1 MKVWT
6 EIETRP
12 FETVWRAGNV
22 IKVVDGD
29 TFDLLIDLGYD
40 VATTTRVRLMGEGGI
55 SEGGRPA
62 SVDAYETRG
71 EEREQGLA
79 ATRRACE
86 LLTGAGPGDMDL
98 KLLKRTAIGR
108 RVRVF
113 SARGGSRG
121 KYGRWLSVL
130 LVPSPA
136 VMGAWI
142 SLGDVLL
149 AEGHADDPGY

>member
-1 MKVWT
+1 MKLWSD
-6 EIETRP
+6 EETQP
-12 FETVWRAGNV
+12 FETPWRSGTV
-22 IKVVDGD
+22 VKVVDGD

-55 SEGGRPA
+55 HKGGRPA

-79 ATRRACE
+79 ATKRACE
-86 LLTGAGPGDMDL
+86 LICAMTPGGMDL
-98 KLLKRTAIGR
+98 KLLKSAAIGR
-108 RVRVF
+108 KVRVF

-121 KYGRWLSVL
+121 KYGRWLSVI

-136 VMGAWI
+136 ILGQWL
-142 SLGDVLL
+142 SLGDMLL
-149 AEGHADDPGY
+149 VEGHADDPGY